1 MSTTRLFNLLL
12 LIAILASAALCQERV
27 NRAYD
32 LHIYYFPNS
41 AASKSHA
48 DKLFAYAKNTWSDLY
63 IKMFTAPIGPHPIP
77 MFEIDIPQA
86 HPKFS
91 DILSWIMINRGN
103 SSALLHPN
111 TGDEMKDHTVSATWV
126 GQPVPLNFEYL

>member
-1 MSTTRLFNLLL
+1 MSTRLF
-12 LIAILASAALCQERV
+12 AILMVAIILVSSSLCQKERV

-32 LHIYYFPNS
+32 LHVYYFPNS
-41 AASKSHA
+41 NASKAHA
-48 DKLFAYAKNTWSDLY
+48 EKLFNHARTTWSDLFAKIY
-63 IKMFTAPIGPHPIP
+63 PNPIGPHPLP
-77 MFEIDIPQA
+77 MFEVDIPQA

-111 TGDEMKDHTVSATWV
+111 TGDELKDHTHSATWI
-126 GQPVPLNFEYL
+126 GQPVPLNFERF